1 MNHLIEILTALVLS
15 GSIIGGGIQAIAKLT
30 KIADSVERL
39 SASMEHVVLQ
49 IGDHET
55 RMTRIEDRFA
65 DLHDDV
71 RAGRKGEDSS
81 NTVPKSR
88 PRTRRAGNGPS
99 ST

>member
-1 MNHLIEILTALVLS
+1 MTHLIEILTAIVLC

-55 RMTRIEDRFA
+55 RLTRVEDRFA

-71 RAGRKGEDSS
+71 RAGRKGVDSS
-81 NTVPKSR
+81 GATGR
-88 PRTRRAGNGPS
+88 PRRTRAGSGKAP
-99 ST
+99 

>member
-1 MNHLIEILTALVLS
+1 MTHLIEILTAIVLS

-55 RMTRIEDRFA
+55 RLTRVEDRFA

-71 RAGRKGEDSS
+71 RAGRKGVDSS
-81 NTVPKSR
+81 GAAAPKR
-88 PRTRRAGNGPS
+88 RTRAS
-99 ST
+99 SGTSA

>member
-1 MNHLIEILTALVLS
+1 MNLTHLIEILTAIVLS
-15 GSIIGGGIQAIAKLT
+15 ISIIGGGIQAIAKLT

-55 RMTRIEDRFA
+55 RLTRVEDRFA

-71 RAGRKGEDSS
+71 RAGRKGADSS
-81 NTVPKSR
+81 NTR
-88 PRTRRAGNGPS
+88 PRRASKTLAP
-99 ST
+99 